1 MSTLAVLAV
10 ALVAGYALI
19 RFSFRAARHTHQR
32 GDHPNG
38 RCWICGAS
46 MPQETP
52 MQHTATDIH
61 PPVHNLCD
69 GRPYTLLE
77 IEEWRTVDGELCF
90 VGVWAWWGEQIIVTR
105 ALARAAV
112 VMIPEAVAS

>member
-1 MSTLAVLAV
+1 MTPLTAIVV
-10 ALVAGYALI
+10 TLVAGYALI

-61 PPVHNLCD
+61 PPIATLND
-69 GRPYTLLE
+69 GRLHQLLAVE
-77 IEEWRTVDGELCF
+77 GYQMANGELCV
-90 VGVWAWWGEQIIVTR
+90 VGVWANQHHGVTR
-105 ALARAAV
+105 ALARAVV
-112 VMIPEAVAS
+112 VMVPEAVTS